1 MDIGGLLTSAGI
13 NISICGV
20 LFSLY
25 SVLRKQPSNAS
36 VYFTR
41 RFISEPVPRDDPFG
55 LHRLVPSA
63 GWLMRAWR
71 ATDEELLEAGGV
83 DAVVF
88 MRIVVFSL
96 RIFFIA
102 TVVCITLVLPVN
114 YYGRDMEHKNLPVES
129 YDVFTI
135 GNVQEGSKML
145 WAHCFALYI
154 ISFAAFILLY
164 LEYKSITK
172 MRLAHL
178 TGSHP
183 NPSHFTVLVRGIP
196 WSQDHS
202 YSKSVESFFS
212 TYYSDTYVAHQM
224 VYRPSTVHKL
234 KKDAKKM
241 YRMLRPIE
249 TETEYVRGD
258 KPCYLCGGSAHTFKV
273 VHSGHDNIGSQTSID
288 DLHPAQIEKEC
299 PAAFVFFKNR
309 YAAVVAAQVLQSSN
323 PMLWVTQLAPEPHD
337 VYWSNLGIPYKQ
349 VWVYKIS
356 SLLCALA
363 LVFVFCFPV
372 AFVQGLTQPDV
383 LTTWFPQIKGL
394 LENQFIN
401 RVVTGY
407 LPSVV
412 LILLMYTVPPIM
424 MRLSK
429 IEGSVSRSERKR
441 SACIKVLNFTIWNVF
456 FVNVLSGSFIQQM
469 SVFSK
474 LQELPFQLA
483 KQMPDQ
489 ATFFTTYV
497 LSSGWASV
505 ACELIQLFS
514 LVWNFFRKFILR
526 NKEEPTNIALTFPH
540 HTEIPRMLLFGLL
553 GFTLAILAPLILPF
567 LLVYF
572 FLAFLVYRNQIL
584 HVYVTKYES
593 AGRFWPVVHN
603 TTIFSLVLTQV
614 IAVAV
619 FALKEAPIASGFT
632 IPLIIFSLLFNEYCR
647 KRFSQVFR
655 RSPAQVLI
663 EMDRRDER
671 IGREEGFYSQLRS
684 AYCQLAYITKDLI
697 ISEDFST
704 AGPNRQREDD
714 RSCHDEDESSLRQGM
729 HVELFV
735 FHSVKNG

>member
-41 RFISEPVPRDDPFG
+41 RFISEPVQRDDPFG
-55 LHRLVPSA
+55 LHRFVPSA
-63 GWLMRAWR
+63 GWIMRAWK

-88 MRIVVFSL
+88 MRIVVFSI
-96 RIFFIA
+96 RIFLIA
-102 TVVCITLVLPVN
+102 TVVCISMVLPLN
-114 YYGRDMEHKNLPVES
+114 YYGREMVERKKLSVES

-135 GNVQEGSKML
+135 GNVQPGSRKL
-145 WAHCFALYI
+145 WVHCFALYV
-154 ISFAAFILLY
+154 ISFAAFVLLY

-172 MRLAHL
+172 MRLAHI

-196 WSQDHS
+196 WSQDRS

-212 TYYSDTYVAHQM
+212 TYYSDTYMGHQM

-249 TETEYVRGD
+249 AEYVRGD
-258 KPCYLCGGSAHTFKV
+258 KPCYLCGGTAHTFKV
-273 VHSGHDNIGSQTSID
+273 IQTREDNIRSQSSID
-288 DLHPAQIEKEC
+288 ELHPTQIEKEC

-349 VWVYKIS
+349 VWIYKIAT
-356 SLLCALA
+356 LLCALA

-372 AFVQGLTQPDV
+372 AFVQGLTRPDV
-383 LTTWFPQIKGL
+383 LKHWFPRLEKL
-394 LENQFIN
+394 LEMPFIN
-401 RVVTGY
+401 KVVTGY

-412 LILLMYTVPPIM
+412 LVSFMYAVPPIM
-424 MRLSK
+424 MLLSK
-429 IEGSVSRSERKR
+429 IEGNVSRSERKR

-456 FVNVLSGSFIQQM
+456 FVNVLSGSFIEQV

-489 ATFFTTYV
+489 AAFFTTYV
-497 LSSGWASV
+497 LSSGWASL
-505 ACELIQLFS
+505 AIELIQLLS
-514 LVWNFFRKFILR
+514 LAWNFVMKFIVR
-526 NKEEPTNIALTFPH
+526 SKTEPTNIAYTFPH

-567 LLVYF
+567 LLIYF
-572 FLAFLVYRNQIL
+572 FLAFLVYRNQLL

-593 AGRFWPVVHN
+593 AGLFWPVVHN
-603 TTIFSLVLTQV
+603 TTIFSLVLTQF

-619 FALKEAPIASGFT
+619 FVLKEAPMASGFT
-632 IPLIIFSLLFNEYCR
+632 IPLVVFSLLFNEYCR
-647 KRFSQVFR
+647 KRFSQVFK

-663 EMDRRDER
+663 EMDRRDEQIR
-671 IGREEGFYSQLRS
+671 REEGFYSQLRS
-684 AYCQLAYITKDLI
+684 AYCQLAYITKDLT
-697 ISEDFST
+697 ISEDFSR
-704 AGPNRQREDD
+704 AGPNRK
-714 RSCHDEDESSLRQGM
+714 RQ
-729 HVELFV
+729 EE
-735 FHSVKNG
+735 